1 MHDHVSSPVP
11 PPGCPDDATLAALSD
26 GTLAASHRT
35 ILAEHVAGCDRCL
48 AQVGALVRLDRTAV
62 PMVPAALRD
71 RALVAGMARQGVSG
85 WRAGMAVAAAV
96 CLSLGGW
103 FYAQR
108 TPSEIPVAETQGV
121 DQVRS
126 RGVAASTPSVLSPSS
141 ESHIVNGPVDIAW
154 QPTANALAYRVRVMR
169 DDGSVLWD
177 GEATGTSTVVG
188 ASAGLP
194 GGTPLYVTVTALL
207 PDGKT
212 VRSPAV
218 RFQIS
223 AE

>member
-1 MHDHVSSPVP
+1 M
-11 PPGCPDDATLAALSD
+11 
-26 GTLAASHRT
+26 
-35 ILAEHVAGCDRCL
+35 
-48 AQVGALVRLDRTAV
+48 
-62 PMVPAALRD
+62 
-71 RALVAGMARQGVSG
+71 
-85 WRAGMAVAAAV
+85 

-108 TPSEIPVAETQGV
+108 APTETPVAETPAV

-126 RGVAASTPSVLSPSS
+126 RGVSAPAPNVLSPSS
-141 ESHIVNGPVDIAW
+141 DSHIATGPLDVAW
-154 QPTANALAYRVRVMR
+154 QPTTNALAYRVRVMR

-212 VRSPAV
+212 ARSPAV

-223 AE
+223 PE